1 MLFEFID
8 GAISGLTSALI
19 VAIVCIVVRR
29 DFAGATRSWFN
40 RLAGTAV
47 PVAFLTAIII
57 VAFGGELWSIAQMLG
72 NTAGLFV
79 GYTITAPIIRNRVF
93 KNEAVAIEPEELDDK
108 GNPLPGWGAENAAR
122 DKEQRYENYP
132 KNSS

>member
-8 GAISGLTSALI
+8 GAVPGAIIAII
-19 VAIVCIVVRR
+19 VAAFSLVIRH

-57 VAFGGELWSIAQMLG
+57 AAFGGELWSIAQILG

-122 DKEQRYENYP
+122 DTEQRYENYP